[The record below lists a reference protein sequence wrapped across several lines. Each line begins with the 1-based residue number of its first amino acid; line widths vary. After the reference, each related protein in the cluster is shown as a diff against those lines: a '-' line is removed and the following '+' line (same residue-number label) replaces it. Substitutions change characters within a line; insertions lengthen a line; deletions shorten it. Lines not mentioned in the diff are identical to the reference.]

1 MLKCMWSY
9 TFRIETQGGRAI
21 TSGCSLASSTAF
33 TCLGYL
39 STCLKN
45 LPNGPQIEPPR
56 FYMHH
61 IIWLK
66 TLVKGKVQPNQPI
79 VGACCLAVFASMH
92 GIKEG
97 VNWGGFFFF
106 LFSFF
111 LMGRWILFSLIWD
124 TGSNQV

>member
-1 MLKCMWSY
+1 MCGPTLLGLKHQ
-9 TFRIETQGGRAI
+9 EERAI
-21 TSGCSLASSTAF
+21 TSGCSLASSSAF

-66 TLVKGKVQPNQPI
+66 TLVKGNVQLNQPI

-97 VNWGGFFFF
+97 VNWGGFY
-106 LFSFF
+106 L
-111 LMGRWILFSLIWD
+111 
-124 TGSNQV
+124 V